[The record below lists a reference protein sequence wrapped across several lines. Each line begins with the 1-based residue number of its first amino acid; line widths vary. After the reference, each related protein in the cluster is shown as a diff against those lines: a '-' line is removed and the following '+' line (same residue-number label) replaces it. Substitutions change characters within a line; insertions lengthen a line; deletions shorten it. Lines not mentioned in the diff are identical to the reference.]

1 MSRDRDV
8 EAHIAE
14 VDLFRALSKGQVKRL
29 AAAAKEVTH
38 PPGKAVSTEG
48 QGGLAFHYILDGSAT
63 VSQDGR
69 ELRTLGPGDY
79 FGEISLID
87 GQPRSASVVADGEL
101 RTLYIP
107 REEFSSLLDQ
117 HPEISRAL
125 LMGLCARLRAV
136 ERA

>member
-1 MSRDRDV
+1 MQESTVIDRL
-8 EAHIAE
+8 AS
-14 VDLFRALSKGQVKRL
+14 VDLFRGLSRKELKRL
-29 AAAAKEVTH
+29 ATLAREVSHHPGHAAVA
-38 PPGKAVSTEG
+38 EG
-48 QGGLAFHYILDGSAT
+48 HLGVGFHLILDGTASVTSAG
-63 VSQDGR
+63 VQR
-69 ELRTLGPGDY
+69 HPLGPGDY